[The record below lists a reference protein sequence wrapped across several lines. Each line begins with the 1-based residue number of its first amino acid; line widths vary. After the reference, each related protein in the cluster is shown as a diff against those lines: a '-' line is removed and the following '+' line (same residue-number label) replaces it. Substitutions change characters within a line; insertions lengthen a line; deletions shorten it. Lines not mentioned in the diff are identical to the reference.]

1 MKKKKHIFTD
11 DELRGISELGE
22 VLRGIHKRLLAEGKI
37 KVDENG
43 KAIFLDI
50 KNEPKK

>member
-11 DELRGISELGE
+11 AEIKSISELGE
-22 VLRGIHKRLLAEGKI
+22 VLRGIHRRLLAEGKI
-37 KVDENG
+37 RIDENG
-43 KAIFLDI
+43 KTIFLDM